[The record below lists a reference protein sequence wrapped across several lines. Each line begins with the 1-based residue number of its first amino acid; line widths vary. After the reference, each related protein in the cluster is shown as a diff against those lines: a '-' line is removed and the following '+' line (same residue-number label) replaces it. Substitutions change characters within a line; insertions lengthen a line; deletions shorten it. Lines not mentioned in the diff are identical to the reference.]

1 MSIAQSILPEFDHE
15 MATTR
20 KLLERA
26 PEAQFAW
33 KPHEKSMSL
42 GQLAN
47 HLAALPFW
55 GVVTMKEVELDMNP
69 PGGPGYQTPKLE
81 SVAAMLAEFDKVV
94 SQARAA
100 IAESSD
106 ADFMVGWS
114 LKNAGHTL
122 FTMPRIAVLRTF
134 VMNHVIHHRGQ
145 FSVYLRMHNVPL
157 PSIYGPTADE
167 S

>member
-26 PEAQFAW
+26 PEAQFGW

-69 PGGPGYQTPKLE
+69 PGGEGYKTPRLAT
-81 SVAAMLAEFDKVV
+81 VAEILAAFDDNVGK
-94 SQARAA
+94 ARAA
-100 IAESSD
+100 IASSGD
-106 ADFMVGWS
+106 ADFMVAWS
-114 LKNAGHTL
+114 LKNAGHTI

-134 VMNHVIHHRGQ
+134 VINHEIHHRGQ
-145 FSVYLRMHNVPL
+145 FSVYLRLHNVPV